1 MALSNATSEPNERT
15 ALLNENTPQPN
26 DPPLSNTIKPAGN
39 GNTEGEVSKSGVDN
53 GGNVDEEAVEVTEDN
68 PLFEGNKEMRKKL
81 YILCPAVAIG
91 VSFQLIHS
99 GCAKQVGLD
108 IN

>member
-1 MALSNATSEPNERT
+1 LKLAYFIRVLCFRNIIKMVAFWWSVVCAPSIL
-15 ALLNENTPQPN
+15 TP
-26 DPPLSNTIKPAGN
+26 TG
-39 GNTEGEVSKSGVDN
+39 GEVSKSGVDN

-91 VSFQLIHS
+91 VSFQLIHF
-99 GCAKQVGLD
+99 GCAKQVGRD

>member
-26 DPPLSNTIKPAGN
+26 DPPLSNAIKPAGN
-39 GNTEGEVSKSGVDN
+39 GNTEGEVPKSGVDN

-68 PLFEGNKEMRKKL
+68 PLFEGNEEMRKKL

-99 GCAKQVGLD
+99 GCAKKVGRD